1 MNATKKALTTLAV
14 AAAMAGGVSI
24 AQTSGTSTD
33 TSSQNPGT
41 YSSQSSAPATSNDT
55 SSSTMSNST
64 TTESSTMSNTSP
76 APQADR
82 G

>member
-1 MNATKKALTTLAV
+1 MNATRKALTTLAV

-33 TSSQNPGT
+33 TSNQNAGT
-41 YSSQSSAPATSNDT
+41 SAQTSAPATSNDT

-64 TTESSTMSNTSP
+64 TTESSTLSNSSP